1 MRGANQRILLIDDD
15 PDDRSLASVVLTSE
29 LGHFEVHEVPDAV
42 TFAQACAR
50 RDFDLVILEQKLHWA
65 DGLAV
70 LGALKEEW
78 PELPVILFTRSGN
91 EELALKAAR
100 LGVHQYLVK
109 RPGTFLRLAS
119 EVEAALLQTR
129 ARIVPP
135 AGRREPQLAAV
146 PREAPEARATD
157 LDRFAA
163 VASHE
168 LQEPARAI
176 ERALRAL
183 RDEHGGGLDDAGRAL
198 VERAAAAAGRLQDMV
213 RDLLS
218 LSQVEG
224 EPREL
229 VDVDAGELLEQ
240 ALGNLEAAIA
250 ESGAK
255 VTHAPLPTIH
265 ADPVQIVQ
273 LLQNLIGNAIKF
285 HGDRPPAVHVAAAR
299 TDGEWVFSVHD
310 NGVGMEPVEAESIF
324 TSFKRLRPEVPGSGL
339 GLSICK
345 RVVERHGGHIWVKSE
360 PGQGSTF
367 YFTLPRAAEQERPQG
382 GTPFARRRSF

>member
-78 PELPVILFTRSGN
+78 PELPVILFTRTGD
-91 EELALKAAR
+91 EEVALKAAR

-119 EVEAALLQTR
+119 EVEAALEQTR
-129 ARIVPP
+129 ARFV
-135 AGRREPQLAAV
+135 RREPQLAAV
-146 PREAPEARATD
+146 PREAPEAPAE
-157 LDRFAA
+157 LGRFAA

-183 RDEHGGGLDDAGRAL
+183 RDEHAGGLDDAGRAL
-198 VERAAAAAGRLQDMV
+198 VERAAAAAGRLQDML

-224 EPREL
+224 REPRAL
-229 VDVDAGELLEQ
+229 VDVAAGELLEQ

-273 LLQNLIGNAIKF
+273 VLQNLIGNAIKF